1 MSSIDDN
8 IQNSKITMANMH
20 ETILSCIG
28 NTPLVR
34 LNRVTEG
41 IRTPI
46 YGKCEFM
53 NPGGSVK
60 DRIGLPIILDAEK
73 RGAIRPGG
81 TIVEA
86 TSGNTGVGLALAAAV
101 RGYKCIFTLPDK
113 MSIEKIRLLKALG
126 AEVVVTPTVP
136 PDHPE
141 YYTTV
146 AKNIVKETPNSY
158 FANQFFN
165 QVNPEAHYAVTGP
178 EIWEQTE
185 GKIDVL
191 VGGSGTG
198 GTMSGCARFL
208 KEKNPNLLV
217 IGADPVGSLLK
228 KFKDT
233 GELGEGEPYKVEGIG
248 NDKIPGTTWMDYFD
262 EFRSVDDKRSFNM
275 ARRVSRE
282 EGLFVGGSCGTA
294 VTVALEVAK
303 ELDDPDKRIVVILP
317 STGERYLS
325 KFHNDEWMQENR
337 FLDESAADVRKLL
350 GQKPASNR
358 ELVCVDSKKSIKSV
372 LALMSEK
379 NISQVPVIEHGES
392 VGSVRESRLMALI
405 IEKTANLEDSINLH
419 LESPFPVIG
428 ANENLEFVSR
438 LLGRDN
444 HALLVRNGPEITGI
458 LTRHDV
464 IHAMNG

>member
-1 MSSIDDN
+1 
-8 IQNSKITMANMH
+8 MANLH
-20 ETILSCIG
+20 DSILQCIG

-34 LNRVTEG
+34 LNHVTEG
-41 IRTPI
+41 LRTPI

-60 DRIGLPIILDAEK
+60 DRIGLPIIEDAEK

-81 TIVEA
+81 TIIEA
-86 TSGNTGVGLALAAAV
+86 TSGNTGVGLAIAAAV
-101 RGYKCIFTLPDK
+101 KGYKCIFTLPDK
-113 MSIEKIRLLKALG
+113 MSLEKIRLLKALG

-136 PDHPE
+136 PEHPE

-146 AKNIVKETPNSY
+146 AKHIVKETPNSY
-158 FANQFFN
+158 FANQFYN
-165 QVNPEAHYAVTGP
+165 QVNPEAHYAGTGP
-178 EIWEQTE
+178 ELWAQTD

-198 GTMSGCARFL
+198 GTISGCAKFL
-208 KEKNPNLLV
+208 KEKNPNLRV
-217 IGADPVGSLLK
+217 IGADPLGSLLRG
-228 KFKDT
+228 FKET
-233 GELGEGEPYKVEGIG
+233 GELGSGEVYKVEGIG
-248 NDKIPGTTWMDYFD
+248 NDKIPETTWMDFID
-262 EFRSVDDKRSFNM
+262 EFRTVDDKHSFNM

-282 EGLFVGGSCGTA
+282 EGLFVGGSSGTA
-294 VTVALEVAK
+294 VTVALQIAE
-303 ELDDPDKRIVVILP
+303 ELDDPDQRIVVILP

-325 KFHNDEWMQENR
+325 KFHNDEWMRENR
-337 FLDESAADVRKLL
+337 FLDEVATDVRKLL
-350 GQKPASNR
+350 QQKPASNR
-358 ELVCVDSKKSIKSV
+358 DLVSVESSATIKAV
-372 LALMSEK
+372 LDLMSDK
-379 NISQVPVIEHGES
+379 HISQVPVIEHGES

-405 IEKTANLEDSINLH
+405 IEKSANLDDSINQY

-464 IHAMNG
+464 IHAMNS

>member
-1 MSSIDDN
+1 MAQLHDN
-8 IQNSKITMANMH
+8 
-20 ETILSCIG
+20 ILSCIG

-41 IRTPI
+41 IRTPV

-60 DRIGLPIILDAEK
+60 DRIGLPMIEDAER

-81 TIVEA
+81 TVVEA
-86 TSGNTGVGLALAAAV
+86 TSGNTGVGLAIAAAV
-101 RGYKCIFTLPDK
+101 KGYKCIFTLPDK

-136 PDHPE
+136 PEHPE
-141 YYTTV
+141 YYVTV
-146 AKNIVKETPNSY
+146 GKNIVKETPNSF
-158 FANQFFN
+158 FANQFYN
-165 QVNPEAHYAVTGP
+165 QVNPEAHYASTGP
-178 EIWEQTE
+178 ELWEQTD
-185 GKIDVL
+185 GKIDYL

-198 GTMSGCARFL
+198 GTISGSGKFL
-208 KEKNPNLLV
+208 KEKNPDLRV
-217 IGADPVGSLLK
+217 VGADPVGSLLK
-228 KFKDT
+228 GFKDT
-233 GELGEGEPYKVEGIG
+233 GELGEGEVYKVEGIG
-248 NDKIPGTTWMDYFD
+248 NDKIPETTWMDCID
-262 EFRSVDDKRSFNM
+262 EFRAVTDKESFNM

-294 VTVALEVAK
+294 VTVALQLAREI
-303 ELDDPDKRIVVILP
+303 DDPDKRIVVILP

-325 KFHNDEWMQENR
+325 KFHNDEWMRENR
-337 FLDESAADVRKLL
+337 FLDEAATDVRQLL
-350 GQKPASNR
+350 LQKPVGNR
-358 ELVCVDSKKSIKSV
+358 ELVSV
-372 LALMSEK
+372 TEQPEHQGGPRSVMSER

-405 IEKTANLEDSINLH
+405 IEKKATLDENISQFMDA
-419 LESPFPVIG
+419 PFPVIG
-428 ANENLEFVSR
+428 ANESLEFVSR

-444 HALLVRNGPEITGI
+444 HALLVRTGPEITGI